1 MTELFLSIF
10 EISLSMSI
18 LVAVLLLLAPLLG
31 RRYAAKWKFLIWFVL
46 ALRLVVP
53 VSGQSLQQLL
63 SPLRQQALQSVSGVG
78 LVGFQTVSKVESAGP
93 RAGQEGAE
101 SADPQ
106 TRESTGAL
114 ADRALLAQTAPVT
127 IEIPAQM
134 TTEIAVQSKQTGVTL
149 LDVAACVWLAG
160 CFVFLSLHIIIPDR
174 YGGRHM
180 ETDRRD
186 SGTAGFGGG

>member
-78 LVGFQTVSKVESAGP
+78 LVGLQTVSKAESAGP
-93 RAGQEGAE
+93 RAGQEGE
-101 SADPQ
+101 N
-106 TRESTGAL
+106 TGAP
-114 ADRALLAQTAPVT
+114 ANRALLAQTAPVT

-134 TTEIAVQSKQTGVTL
+134 TTEIAVQSKKTGVTL

-160 CFVFLSLHIIIPDR
+160 CFVFLSLHIIIPDG
-174 YGGRHM
+174 YGGWHM